1 MDDFTKYHG
10 YILRLY
16 VVGIH
21 LFGNSCRQQTVADLN
36 DTWIFLTS
44 LGHGGHHRQGSDRT
58 KKVTVIAK
66 SPNRQKSDRDRQ

>member
-21 LFGNSCRQQTVADLN
+21 LFGKAQTVTDLN

-58 KKVTVIAK
+58 KKVTVIA
-66 SPNRQKSDRDRQ
+66 NREKK

>member
-1 MDDFTKYHG
+1 VT
-10 YILRLY
+10 
-16 VVGIH
+16 
-21 LFGNSCRQQTVADLN
+21 DLN

-66 SPNRQKSDRDRQ
+66 SPTAKKVTVIANKIAERPEPRLKPAGPKIRP